1 MHTENPM
8 QAWCFKGWWCG
19 FEIRCREAAQASGT
33 MLEPNAVAE
42 GFAYLHSQPRNCW
55 TFEMDMRPHN
65 FTAWY
70 HTDGAS
76 GAPPVSVEERLARL
90 RR

>member
-1 MHTENPM
+1 MLLH
-8 QAWCFKGWWCG
+8 
-19 FEIRCREAAQASGT
+19 RESTSATRSDNWEEVRDTGLANNL
-33 MLEPNAVAE
+33 MLEPEAVAD

-55 TFEMDMRPHN
+55 TFEMDMRPSNH
-65 FTAWY
+65 TAWY

-76 GAPPVSVEERLARL
+76 GAPPITAEERAARV